1 MDIVQ
6 TIRKAEAWMDERDGV
21 IGVAQG
27 ERNGRPVVEVFVRD
41 KETGESLPE
50 ELDGFPVVPVV
61 SGEFSSY

>member
-1 MDIVQ
+1 
-6 TIRKAEAWMDERDGV
+6 MDERDGV

-41 KETGESLPE
+41 RETGESLPE